1 MEKSFTQ
8 EAIGTTQEQTVEMN
22 RSEIMYFYPGYT
34 SITKITLQNN
44 RAMSISL
51 GDEKKTLINL

>member
-1 MEKSFTQ
+1 
-8 EAIGTTQEQTVEMN
+8 MN